1 MTNDACKMY
10 CMRPPPPGQQEVIT
24 SDGTRVRVECVGN
37 IDVVFHERECA
48 WGFLVVAA
56 AAAAAVAAVAAAAAA
71 AAVAA
76 VIAADA
82 SAAAAVALGAVK
94 PTAADTARG
103 AAKPTAV
110 DDGRADGLC
119 RRVCREHCRAP
130 VEPRRRAP
138 GRRLAALHLWPGHG
152 YQRNVTPF
160 IAVNSLTLRGKAGFE
175 YAVPG

>member
-1 MTNDACKMY
+1 MVA
-10 CMRPPPPGQQEVIT
+10 
-24 SDGTRVRVECVGN
+24 
-37 IDVVFHERECA
+37 A
-48 WGFLVVAA
+48 AA

-152 YQRNVTPF
+152 YRRHLRYSSSSPRPEPGLLPVRQGQCLSSLKTSFFQRQIRGGRPF
-160 IAVNSLTLRGKAGFE
+160 RIRRLISFLVVLTSFCSSFITKAF
-175 YAVPG
+175 ALAM